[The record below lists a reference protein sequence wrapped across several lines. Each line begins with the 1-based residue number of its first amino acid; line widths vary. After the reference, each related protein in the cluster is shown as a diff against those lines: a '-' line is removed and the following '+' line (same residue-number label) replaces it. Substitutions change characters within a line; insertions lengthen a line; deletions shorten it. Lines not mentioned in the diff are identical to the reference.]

1 MVLRQNILI
10 TGASSGLG
18 EGMARQFAARGRNLA
33 LCARRIERLDELAAE
48 LRAGYPGIT
57 VATRALDVTDHA
69 RVFEVFEEFRAE
81 LGRLDRVIVNA
92 GLGKGQPV
100 GKGRFDANR
109 QTLETNL
116 VGAVAQI
123 EAAAGVF
130 REQKDGHLAVISSFM
145 ALRGFPGNLTA
156 YSASKAGISAFADG
170 ARLELGR
177 LGITVTDVRPGYID
191 SEMTARSTKRNPL
204 MVSAEAGAQALV
216 KAIEAE
222 PKRAYVPSWPW
233 VPLSVAVRLAPSGL
247 LRKFA

>member
-33 LCARRIERLDELAAE
+33 LCARRTERLDDLAAE
-48 LRAGYPGIT
+48 LRAAYPGIT
-57 VATRALDVTDHA
+57 VVTRALDVTDHE
-69 RVFEVFEEFRAE
+69 RVFAVFEEFRTG

-100 GKGRFDANR
+100 GAGRFDANR

-116 VGAVAQI
+116 VAAVAQI
-123 EAAAGVF
+123 EAAAGIF
-130 REQKDGHLAVISSFM
+130 RDQRAGHLAVISSFM

-170 ARLELGR
+170 ARLELSS
-177 LGITVTDVRPGYID
+177 LGITVTDVRPGYIS

-204 MVSAEAGAQALV
+204 MVSAEAGAHALV

-233 VPLSVAVRLAPSGL
+233 VPLSLAVRLAPGRL
-247 LRKFA
+247 LRMFS